1 MELAKKQTWGRKT
14 VIGIIEKEKDTGFNV
29 HYGKNVEV
37 IWLEV
42 KLTVFLTI
50 LIKAY
55 DTYSSSKERE

>member
-14 VIGIIEKEKDTGFNV
+14 VIGIIEKEKDIGFNV

-55 DTYSSSKERE
+55 DSYSSSKERE